1 MHQISF
7 PIWYSKSL
15 PYLDVIS
22 KLGFGA
28 LLAGLVLR
36 KGTKE
41 QKQFTPLI
49 GYQHMLK
56 GADLPFWK
64 ETGALALGVGA
75 ADITGRIFQTYLDRL
90 HRRKELKRL
99 MALET
104 LRRSN
109 PNTIPRF

>member
-1 MHQISF
+1 MHQIPF
-7 PIWYSKSL
+7 PTWYSKSL

-28 LLAGLVLR
+28 LLTGLVLR
-36 KGTKE
+36 KGTRE

-56 GADLPFWK
+56 EADLPFWK

-75 ADITGRIFQTYLDRL
+75 ADIAGRIFQTYLDKL
-90 HRRKELKRL
+90 NRRKELKRL
-99 MALET
+99 MALES
-104 LRRSN
+104 LRKSHL
-109 PNTIPRF
+109 NTVPQF